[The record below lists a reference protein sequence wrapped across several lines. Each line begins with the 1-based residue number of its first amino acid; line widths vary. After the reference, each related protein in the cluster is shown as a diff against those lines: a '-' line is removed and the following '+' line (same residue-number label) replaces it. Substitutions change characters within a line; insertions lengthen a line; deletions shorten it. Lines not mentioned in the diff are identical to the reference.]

1 MKELKKAFFSRE
13 GKAALLGVV
22 LGILVSSLGGYLLRD
37 HMTLCDVVVILG
49 AVFSMVGSEQFIR
62 LILYY
67 REHDD

>member
-22 LGILVSSLGGYLLRD
+22 LGVLVSSLGGYLLRD
-37 HMTLCDVVVILG
+37 HMTLCDVV
-49 AVFSMVGSEQFIR
+49 VFSMVGSEQFIR